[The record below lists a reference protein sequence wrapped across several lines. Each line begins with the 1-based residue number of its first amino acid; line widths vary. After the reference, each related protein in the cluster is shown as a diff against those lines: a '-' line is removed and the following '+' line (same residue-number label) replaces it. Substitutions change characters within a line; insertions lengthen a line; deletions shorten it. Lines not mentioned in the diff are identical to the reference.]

1 MTDPSERTTAL
12 RVAGADA
19 AGLAAGAERDGVP
32 VVAVGSTGA
41 RALEPLVVATHEG
54 TSAFVPNADADDV
67 AAAVDALADG
77 TLPDADARVDHDEV
91 QASLPIPSIE
101 GFAGERSVLA
111 RCGWTDPRDPDDY
124 ANAVGFSDADA
135 DAVLDAAEGLRGRGW
150 GDWCADEPYADLWAG
165 VRERDGPTSVVVNA
179 HGNPGDAL
187 LLESDP
193 FAVLDGASAAAR
205 AVDADYLYL
214 YASEADEA
222 ALERA
227 RDAAAA
233 RDYGVPVE
241 VVAGPDVY
249 RAAEP
254 TMAIEAIEGNHRLEA
269 RLRPPGPEV
278 EGIYGNP
285 TVVHTAR
292 TYAHLAGAIHG
303 DAPETR
309 VVSVTGDVADATT
322 VELAESDTVASATAA
337 AGVDDFTAA
346 CVGGKFG
353 GITTDLDVGLAPED
367 LDEADLGTEGV
378 VEVLGEDRCPVAFV
392 GQRTNVA
399 SETNCG
405 RCVPCREGT
414 TQLTE
419 KLRDVYD
426 GTYDEGGM
434 TELMGVME
442 STSICAFGRDV
453 PRTVRTAMREFD
465 DAFEA
470 HADGDCPSGT
480 CAVGGTQ

>member
-1 MTDPSERTTAL
+1 ML

-19 AGLAAGAERDGVP
+19 AALVDGVERDDVP
-32 VVAVGSTGA
+32 VVAVGSTGV

-54 TSAFVPNADADDV
+54 ASAFVTNADADAVV
-67 AAAVDALADG
+67 AAADALGDG
-77 TLPDADARVDHDEV
+77 ALPDGADARVEHDETPDTLPV
-91 QASLPIPSIE
+91 PSLD
-101 GFAGERSVLA
+101 GFTDDRSVLA
-111 RCGWTDPRDPDDY
+111 RCGWTDPRDADDY
-124 ANAVGFSDADA
+124 ASTVGFSDADA
-135 DAVLDAAEGLRGRGW
+135 DAVLDAAEGLCGRGW

-193 FAVLDGASAAAR
+193 YAVLDGASAAVR

-214 YASEADEA
+214 YASEADAA

-227 RDAAAA
+227 RDAAEA

-241 VVAGPDVY
+241 VVAGPDAY

-278 EGIYGNP
+278 EGVYGNP
-285 TVVHTAR
+285 TIVHTAR
-292 TYAHLAGAIHG
+292 TYARLAGVLR
-303 DAPETR
+303 DEAPETR
-309 VVSVTGDVADATT
+309 VVSVTGDVDATTT
-322 VELAESDTVASATAA
+322 VELVETDTVASATAA
-337 AGVDDFTAA
+337 AGVEDFTAA

-353 GITTDLDVGLAPED
+353 GITTDLDVGLAPD
-367 LDEADLGTEGV
+367 ALHEADLGTEGT
-378 VEVLGEDRCPVAFV
+378 VEILGEDRCPVAFV
-392 GQRTNVA
+392 GQRANVA
-399 SETNCG
+399 AETNCG

-470 HADGDCPSGT
+470 HAAGDCPSGT

>member
-1 MTDPSERTTAL
+1 M
-12 RVAGADA
+12 
-19 AGLAAGAERDGVP
+19 
-32 VVAVGSTGA
+32 
-41 RALEPLVVATHEG
+41 
-54 TSAFVPNADADDV
+54 
-67 AAAVDALADG
+67 
-77 TLPDADARVDHDEV
+77 
-91 QASLPIPSIE
+91 
-101 GFAGERSVLA
+101 
-111 RCGWTDPRDPDDY
+111 
-124 ANAVGFSDADA
+124 
-135 DAVLDAAEGLRGRGW
+135 LDAAEDLRGRGW
-150 GDWCADEPYADLWAG
+150 GDWCTDDPYADLWAG
-165 VRERDGPTSVVVNA
+165 VRDRDGPTSVVVNA

-193 FAVLDGASAAAR
+193 YAVLDGASAAAR
-205 AVDADYLYL
+205 AVGADYLYL
-214 YASEADEA
+214 YASEADET

-227 RDAAAA
+227 RDAAES
-233 RDYGVPVE
+233 RDYGLPVE
-241 VVAGPDVY
+241 VVSGPDVY

-254 TMAIEAIEGNHRLEA
+254 TMAIESIEGNHRLEA
-269 RLRPPGPEV
+269 RLRPPGPED
-278 EGIYGNP
+278 EGVYGNP
-285 TVVHTAR
+285 TIVHTAR
-292 TYAHLAGAIHG
+292 TYAHLASALHG

-309 VVSVTGDVADATT
+309 VVSVTGDVEATTT
-322 VELAESDTVASATAA
+322 VELAESDTVASATDA

-353 GITTDLDVGLAPED
+353 GITTDLDVGLAPET
-367 LDEADLGTEGV
+367 LAEADLGTEGTI
-378 VEVLGEDRCPVAFV
+378 EVLGSDRCPVAFV

-399 SETNCG
+399 AETNCG

-434 TELMGVME
+434 AELMGVME

-470 HADGDCPSGT
+470 HADGTCPSGT
-480 CAVGGTQ
+480 CAIGGTQ